1 MINKVFLKRVVCALL
16 VLILSLAMFA
26 CNQEEAEPVAETT
39 VPPTT
44 TAPVL
49 PEIGVLSYIFDEN
62 TLEAYKGFLKA
73 LEENG
78 YIDNENIKV
87 ISVECESE
95 ERLKKAAE
103 VFVNADVKLIFS
115 IGTDAAKAA
124 KEATTEIPI
133 VFACV
138 EDPIGDGLLKSCE
151 KPEGNITGVCDYT
164 PVFEQIDLLTTLY
177 PDTQRIACVY
187 NGADEDA
194 VFSANLASGEAQIQ
208 EVTFTMYPCLTEDE
222 YKDKISEGLKKCDAL
237 YLVDDALTKACLSST
252 LKSADKKSVP
262 VFAETV
268 ELVQSGCLATAI
280 VDYNEIGFTAGELGV
295 MLFRSIK
302 PVSEVPV
309 EYASECNP
317 VINSDVMKAL
327 KLTLPE
333 DIESK
338 SVMVKV
344 SG

>member
-1 MINKVFLKRVVCALL
+1 MISKVFLKRVLSAA
-16 VLILSLAMFA
+16 LILLLSLSLFA
-26 CNQEEAEPVAETT
+26 CKQEEKPVVETT

-62 TLEAYKGFLKA
+62 TLEAYKGFIEA
-73 LEENG
+73 LEDNG
-78 YIDNENIKV
+78 YVDEENIKIV
-87 ISVECESE
+87 SVECESE

-103 VFVNADVKLIFS
+103 VFVNVDVKLIFA

-124 KEATTEIPI
+124 KNATTEIPV
-133 VFACV
+133 VFSCV
-138 EDPIGDGLLKSCE
+138 EDPIGDGLLESCE

-177 PDTQRIACVY
+177 PDTERIACVY

-194 VFSANLASGEAQIQ
+194 IFSANLASGEAQTQ

-222 YKDKISEGLKKCDAL
+222 YKDKISDALKKCDAL
-237 YLVDDALTKACLSST
+237 YMVDDALTKACLSST
-252 LKSADKKSVP
+252 LKSANKKDIP

-280 VDYNEIGFTAGELGV
+280 VNYTDIGYTAGELGV
-295 MLFRSIK
+295 ILFRSIK

-309 EYASECNP
+309 EYASDCNP
-317 VINSDVMKAL
+317 VINSDVMKDM
-327 KLTLPE
+327 KLALPE
-333 DIESK
+333 DIEAD
-338 SVMVKV
+338 SVIIKV
-344 SG
+344 VG